1 VGATTIF
8 EYEAHEM
15 IGQPSTHIISPEL
28 REEETQILTRL
39 QQDERIRHY
48 ETVRVAKDGRR
59 VESAVRG
66 LSEIP
71 IKLIVGNDEPRSGSN
86 GYRRRA
92 ERVERPKASI
102 GRTLRNGEPR
112 FRILIIR
119 TPAYH

>member
-39 QQDERIRHY
+39 QQDERIRYY

-71 IKLIVGNDEPRSGSN
+71 IKLIVEMTSLAVDQTAIDGELKGLKDPKQASG
-86 GYRRRA
+86 G
-92 ERVERPKASI
+92 
-102 GRTLRNGEPR
+102 
-112 FRILIIR
+112 
-119 TPAYH
+119 H